1 MQPSRNT
8 IQKKLVYEALLH
20 LDNHPT
26 AEEIF
31 AEIGNTHTQV
41 SRGTVYRNLGVL
53 SEDGEITDAKV
64 PAADRYDSRLD
75 RHYHLFCTGCG
86 RVFDAPVPYQMQFDA
101 QVAQQTGFKVN
112 RHRVVFEG
120 LCPVCSGGEQ
130 DG

>member
-41 SRGTVYRNLGVL
+41 SRGTVYRILNQLAEQKGI
-53 SEDGEITDAKV
+53 SWIRV
-64 PAADRYDSRLD
+64 PNGADRFEAIVLP
-75 RHYHLFCTGCG
+75 HYHMRCKCCG
-86 RVFDAPVPYQMQFDA
+86 RIYDMREVSPEDIHIRVPDTEEYQI
-101 QVAQQTGFKVN
+101 TGYMIL
-112 RHRVVFEG
+112 FEG
-120 LCPVCSGGEQ
+120 ICRDCSESI
-130 DG
+130 